1 MIYLKTFK
9 LSDKRVNAKN
19 IYPYNVIKNQE
30 PRVFENITI
39 FYGNNGLGKSTLLNI
54 IAHKLDLKGKE
65 RTNPEIEG
73 TLPYFEEYAEDCS
86 YEAGEDENGKK
97 FRRIPESSRNLKS
110 EVIRNT
116 CKFKIGRI
124 YA

>member
-1 MIYLKTFK
+1 MSAIIYLKTFK

-30 PRVFENITI
+30 PKVFVFENITI
-39 FYGNNGLGKSTLLNI
+39 FYGNNGSGKSTLLNI

-73 TLPYFEEYAEDCS
+73 TLPYF
-86 YEAGEDENGKK
+86 
-97 FRRIPESSRNLKS
+97 
-110 EVIRNT
+110 
-116 CKFKIGRI
+116 
-124 YA
+124 